1 MIGHAISSTGY
12 QSSRHR
18 LMNDARDL
26 EPGYARLDRVHRER
40 AAARE
45 PTSDPDEEATT

>member
-1 MIGHAISSTGY
+1 MIGHAISCTEY
-12 QSSRHR
+12 QSSGHR

-26 EPGYARLDRVHRER
+26 EPGYAHLDRVQRER

-45 PTSDPDEEATT
+45 FNT